1 MGKGLVKHD
10 QFVFFFPKSEA
21 LQWSIFSSRR
31 CMARSSVMKRR
42 DTPKAHGTTSQGIEN
57 VTLLPEKIRENHG
70 KTLEKLLIL
79 LVNHPGPH

>member
-1 MGKGLVKHD
+1 
-10 QFVFFFPKSEA
+10 
-21 LQWSIFSSRR
+21 
-31 CMARSSVMKRR
+31 MARSSVMKRR

>member
-1 MGKGLVKHD
+1 MMVIHD
-10 QFVFFFPKSEA
+10 PFIFFFPKSEA

-42 DTPKAHGTTSQGIEN
+42 DTPKAHGTTSQGIDVARKDQGKPWKKN
-57 VTLLPEKIRENHG
+57 TEK
-70 KTLEKLLIL
+70 KKWEKLLIL